1 MESLLGV
8 SLSTEGAGG
17 GGSRRGGVSWDSQG
31 SQDYF
36 WRLGSRSEEPRVVRV
51 PPSSAPP
58 GHDSPCRDPGLV
70 GAVDGTTKGL
80 T

>member
-51 PPSSAPP
+51 PPSRLPMSGP
-58 GHDSPCRDPGLV
+58 GTGRGRGRYDQGPYLV
-70 GAVDGTTKGL
+70 DD
-80 T
+80 